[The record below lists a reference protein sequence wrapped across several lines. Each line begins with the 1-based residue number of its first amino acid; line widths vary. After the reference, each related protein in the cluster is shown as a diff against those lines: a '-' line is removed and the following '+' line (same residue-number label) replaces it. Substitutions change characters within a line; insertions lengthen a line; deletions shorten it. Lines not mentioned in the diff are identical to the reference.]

1 MRVLVT
7 GGAGYIG
14 SHTVRHLLEHGHEVS
29 VFDNLSEGHAASV
42 PENILIRGDLG
53 DTARLDHLLLTLRI
67 EAVVHFAAFAQVG
80 ESVKRPE
87 LYYRNNVMGTFSLLE
102 AMGRAGVR
110 RIVFSS
116 TCATYGVPATMPI
129 TEEAPQTPINPYGR
143 TKLMVEWMLED
154 LARLRGWA
162 CASLRYFNAAGA
174 DPKGDI
180 GEDHSPETHLI
191 PLAIFAAMGKNK
203 GLEIFGDD
211 YPTPDGT
218 CIRDYIH
225 VLDLAQAHRLA
236 FEKIIP
242 GSHLKLNLGTGKGHS
257 VLDVI
262 HAVRKVTGLDVPHRI
277 GKRREGDPP
286 SLVACSDKA
295 RKDLGW
301 APRYL
306 ELDAIVESAWR
317 WHRDHPHGYQST

>member
-14 SHTVRHLLEHGHEVS
+14 SHTVRHLLEHGHEVT
-29 VFDNLSEGHAASV
+29 VFDNLSKGHAASV
-42 PENILIRGDLG
+42 PADILVEGSLSDS
-53 DTARLDHLLLTLRI
+53 ARLDHILVTLRI
-67 EAVVHFAAFAQVG
+67 QAVIHFAAFAQVG
-80 ESVKRPE
+80 ESVQQPD
-87 LYYRNNVMGTFSLLE
+87 LYYRNNVLGTFNLLD
-102 AMGRAGVR
+102 AMEKAGVR
-110 RIVFSS
+110 RMVFSS
-116 TCATYGVPATMPI
+116 TCATYGIPETMPI
-129 TEEAPQTPINPYGR
+129 VEATPQNPINPYGR

-154 LARLRGWA
+154 MVRHKNWA

-180 GEDHSPETHLI
+180 GEDHTPETHLI
-191 PLAIFAAMGKNK
+191 PLAIFAAMGKTK

-236 FEKIIP
+236 LEKICP
-242 GSHLKLNLGTGKGHS
+242 ASHLKLNLGTGKGQS
-257 VLDVI
+257 VRDVI
-262 HAVRKVTGLDVPHRI
+262 DAVRKVSGLEVPFRM

-286 SLVACSDKA
+286 SLVACSDLA
-295 RKDLGW
+295 RNTLGW
-301 APRYL
+301 NPQYL
-306 ELDAIVESAWR
+306 ELEKIVETAWR
-317 WHRDHPHGYQST
+317 WHMDHPNGYA